1 MRPPQVHCAPP
12 LIISEGDA
20 ASGSGLVGWCL
31 NTLNIIDPILNQ
43 EFNEHVVF
51 FCQREICYTLKPR
64 NERNGWGY
72 GKQEIDGEQPT
83 AAGELSQTQTLHDW
97 RASPIA
103 KEGEVICRFAVLNH
117 CC

>member
-1 MRPPQVHCAPP
+1 M
-12 LIISEGDA
+12 
-20 ASGSGLVGWCL
+20 
-31 NTLNIIDPILNQ
+31 
-43 EFNEHVVF
+43 FF
-51 FCQREICYTLKPR
+51 FCQGEICYTLKPR

-103 KEGEVICRFAVLNH
+103 KEGEVICRFAILNQS
-117 CC
+117 